1 MQASSLRAASLRLQN
16 KKNGVKGGGGG
27 GGGGGRG
34 KKKASF
40 SLSLSLFF
48 RPLSG
53 LHSSTLLESLSL
65 FLFRY
70 AETLGPLLARRA
82 PARIRSSGELAAD
95 ERTISAPRSPRR
107 HCLLPPLLSHL
118 LLSHLFALTS
128 LSHSPLTTT
137 ITFTAKFSLPWLLS
151 PRSSCSASGPTRT
164 SRYEMN
170 VNLLDVEI
178 DVD

>member
-70 AETLGPLLARRA
+70 AETLGLLLLVEGGLR
-82 PARIRSSGELAAD
+82 
-95 ERTISAPRSPRR
+95 
-107 HCLLPPLLSHL
+107 LPPWKLLRPV
-118 LLSHLFALTS
+118 ALQ
-128 LSHSPLTTT
+128 
-137 ITFTAKFSLPWLLS
+137 AK
-151 PRSSCSASGPTRT
+151 RS
-164 SRYEMN
+164 
-170 VNLLDVEI
+170 
-178 DVD
+178 